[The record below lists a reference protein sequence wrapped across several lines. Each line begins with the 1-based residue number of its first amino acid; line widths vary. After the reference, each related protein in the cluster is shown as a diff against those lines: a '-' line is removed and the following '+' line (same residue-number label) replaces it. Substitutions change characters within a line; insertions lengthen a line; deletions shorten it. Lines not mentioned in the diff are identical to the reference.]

1 MSKKETETK
10 IEDKKE
16 EIITDDNLT
25 SPLIDKKTLNK
36 YRIHWYQKIPYPI
49 RALLIKYWF
58 FGLVY
63 FLFEMGI
70 GAIPYFR
77 NDSNATILAIN
88 SLILI
93 LITGL
98 GLGVFNDFLVYNILD
113 VIEDEPGERRPYIFF
128 KNKKFYSMLINIV
141 YGEVVCFISLYLC
154 GLISMAISKDDSMFY
169 FREPLTC
176 GLMMFIIDYIFVSIK
191 NLVVY
196 IYKKYV
202 KKISNYSYWRQ
213 NEI

>member
-1 MSKKETETK
+1 MSKNKNTNQKDNINKDIIYDEDLTK
-10 IEDKKE
+10 PLVDKKV
-16 EIITDDNLT
+16 L
-25 SPLIDKKTLNK
+25 KKYQT
-36 YRIHWYQKIPYPI
+36 HWYQKIPYPV

-77 NDSNATILAIN
+77 NDSSVSILAVN
-88 SLILI
+88 SIILM

-98 GLGVFNDFLVYNILD
+98 GLGVFNDLLLYNILD
-113 VIEDEPGERRPYIFF
+113 LIEDVPGEKRPYVLF
-128 KNKKFYSMLINIV
+128 KSKKIYSLFINSIYGVIV
-141 YGEVVCFISLYLC
+141 GFLSLYIC
-154 GLISMAISKDDSMFY
+154 GLIAKAISPTSETYF

-176 GLMMFIIDYIFVSIK
+176 ALIMFIVDYIFLSIK
-191 NLVVY
+191 NLIVY

-202 KKISNYSYWRQ
+202 KKITNYSYWRQ
-213 NEI
+213 DEI